1 MYKSDAS
8 QEEKYQMRNLKP
20 GDVVVASPIP
30 SPLRKNADATSTSH
44 TIVGDAE
51 KLRQRRPGEAKAA
64 SDMESF
70 LPGDEQQRPSLL
82 AKIGGFI
89 SKRRGN
95 HTAKRNSDSSILPI
109 AKNVQPESEKAGDEA
124 NHEWFE
130 RLTFWR
136 RGVAPVEE
144 DILTAPKGVTIP
156 HDRSASQE
164 SGFDYDVPPPRH
176 PATRHRS
183 NEPRT
188 RPDLRVDVAKATATD
203 SHPKVIVENPGYN
216 LEPVVVATLPRRTM
230 PTRKDSE
237 ATGRD
242 YLAVPSR
249 SQPKRVHDPKP
260 PAWVA
265 AVKNKQNLPAI
276 PSGNLGRSSPPT
288 RLRDNQARALKT
300 SNSSSPPRRPPGLL
314 ATTEDRGRDPTI
326 PKPAVIADSR
336 DRRRREERKRE
347 ARRSSVPP
355 GANRSRADSG
365 PRQQRNKSRTRSS
378 SLDAIDPFATPVSM
392 SKPLPLPL
400 EPVKLGPP
408 ANQASTST
416 VHVIPSIMVTKPSV
430 SLVNPFSTPFD
441 DSYAVQP
448 TGTGPGVPADRAA
461 YNFSMPIRRPDG
473 VI

>member
-1 MYKSDAS
+1 
-8 QEEKYQMRNLKP
+8 MRDLKP

-30 SPLRKNADATSTSH
+30 SPLRKNADAASTSH

-64 SDMESF
+64 SDMGSF
-70 LPGDEQQRPSLL
+70 LPGDEQQRPSLR
-82 AKIGGFI
+82 AKIGEFI

-109 AKNVQPESEKAGDEA
+109 AKNVQPEPERAGDEA

-144 DILTAPKGVTIP
+144 DILTAPRGITIP
-156 HDRSASQE
+156 HDRSASQD

-176 PATRHRS
+176 PATRPRY

-203 SHPKVIVENPGYN
+203 SHPKVVAENPGYN
-216 LEPVVVATLPRRTM
+216 LEPAVVANLPRPTV
-230 PTRKDSE
+230 PTRRGSE
-237 ATGRD
+237 GTGRD

-249 SQPKRVHDPKP
+249 SQPKRAHDPKP

-265 AVKNKQNLPAI
+265 AIKNKKSLPAT
-276 PSGNLGRSSPPT
+276 PSGSLGRSSPPT
-288 RLRDNQARALKT
+288 RLRENQAMAPKA
-300 SNSSSPPRRPPGLL
+300 SNSSSPPRRPPGLP
-314 ATTEDRGRDPTI
+314 ATTEDRGRDPTV
-326 PKPAVIADSR
+326 PKPAVTADSQ

-355 GANRSRADSG
+355 GTNRNRANSG
-365 PRQQRNKSRTRSS
+365 PRQQRNNSLTRSS
-378 SLDAIDPFATPVSM
+378 SLDAIDPFATPISM

-408 ANQASTST
+408 ANQASIST
-416 VHVIPSIMVTKPSV
+416 AHMIPSIMVTKPSV
-430 SLVNPFSTPFD
+430 SSINPFSTPFD

-448 TGTGPGVPADRAA
+448 TGTGPSIPADRAA